1 MEKLIAFFNGNQAA
15 LARALGVKPSYVS
28 ICKNNHR
35 QMGDELVFKAEQ
47 ITGIPREI
55 IRPTRFGK

>member
-15 LARALGVKPSYVS
+15 LARALGVKPAYISM
-28 ICKNNHR
+28 CKSGHR
-35 QMGDELVFKAEQ
+35 LMGDALVFKAEQ
-47 ITGIPREI
+47 ITGIPREE